1 MADPA
6 NPFNTNPNPNDPPAP
21 QDPPK
26 DTFVDQLNAIQNE
39 NGEPK
44 YKDVQSAL
52 TALGHS
58 QQHITTLES
67 EKVTREQELQTVRDE
82 LASKKSVEDFVT
94 QLTSKQDPTPPA
106 PSEGTGIDANAVNEL
121 ITRQLGQVQV
131 KATQDSNLQ
140 SVLGKL
146 NELYGDK
153 AGEIITTKAAELGT
167 TVATLE
173 TMSKENP
180 SMALAILGGEKVGK
194 PQAPSQS
201 SVNIGTAPK
210 GTELQ
215 SPEKSLMRGA
225 TGKEVTDYWKQI
237 QADVHAKFGVE

>member
-6 NPFNTNPNPNDPPAP
+6 NAFNQEPTPPTGEP
-21 QDPPK
+21 TPTPK

-52 TALGHS
+52 AALGHS

-82 LASKKSVEDFVT
+82 LASKKSVEDFVA
-94 QLTSKQDPTPPA
+94 QLTSKQDPDPTKPNVA
-106 PSEGTGIDANAVNEL
+106 PGIDANAVNEL
-121 ITRQLGQVQV
+121 ITRQLGQAQV
-131 KATQDSNLQ
+131 TATQDSNLQ

-146 NELYGDK
+146 NELYGDQ
-153 AGEIITTKAAELGT
+153 ASEIITTKAAELGT

-180 SMALAILGGEKVGK
+180 SMALAILGGEKVCK
-194 PQAPSQS
+194 PQVPSQS
-201 SVNIGTAPK
+201 SVRLGSAPK
-210 GTELQ
+210 GDELQ
-215 SPEKSLMRGA
+215 APEKSLMRGA
-225 TGKEVTDYWKQI
+225 TGAEVTDYWKQI
-237 QADVHAKFGVE
+237 QANVHKKFGVE